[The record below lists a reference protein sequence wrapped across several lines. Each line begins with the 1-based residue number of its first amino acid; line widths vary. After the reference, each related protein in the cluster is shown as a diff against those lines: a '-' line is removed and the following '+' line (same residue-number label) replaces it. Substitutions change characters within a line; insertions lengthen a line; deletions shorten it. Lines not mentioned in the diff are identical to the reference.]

1 MQVESD
7 PKDHRERGI
16 QRNQTL
22 AEKLQSVLKGVAA
35 PTSAHNSNLNL
46 EELQTTLLSRA
57 TSLSETA
64 LKVLLC
70 KRDKLVITVE
80 FDQRYTIQ

>member
-7 PKDHRERGI
+7 SKDHRERGI
-16 QRNQTL
+16 QKKK
-22 AEKLQSVLKGVAA
+22 AFDDKLNSILKPSAA
-35 PTSAHNSNLNL
+35 PVSAHNSNLNL

-57 TSLSETA
+57 TSLYDTA

-70 KRDKLVITVE
+70 KRDKLVINC
-80 FDQRYTIQ
+80 RI